1 MKQKEI
7 ADEIRVS
14 PSTLSEMIDR
24 LVEDGFVERKP
35 DSEDRRVKRLCL
47 TESGRDRAEYMLKQL
62 TAILERMFIN
72 LDTGE
77 KEELI
82 RLLDKLTGF
91 DSRVAGFE
99 KE

>member
-91 DSRVAGFE
+91 DSRSAVE